1 LTPLCAGYKMIKY
14 TINVT
19 QDKNYACV
27 EALYRGDTYPTRT
40 TLALY
45 GPVLDN
51 VITGLLGSTH
61 RIEVL
66 SRRTVYDVVAHEYRI
81 TTK

>member
-1 LTPLCAGYKMIKY
+1 MIKY

-19 QDKNYACV
+19 QDRNYACV
-27 EALYRGDTYPTRT
+27 EALYRGASYPSKT

-61 RIEVL
+61 RIECL
-66 SRRTVYDVVAHEYRI
+66 SRRTVFDVVAHEYRL
-81 TTK
+81 TPRMERVK

>member
-1 LTPLCAGYKMIKY
+1 MIKY

-19 QDKNYACV
+19 QDRDYACV
-27 EALYRGDTYPTRT
+27 EALYRGPFYPNRT
-40 TLALY
+40 TLNLY

-51 VITGLLGSTH
+51 VISGLLGSTH
-61 RIEVL
+61 RIECL
-66 SRRTVYDVVAHEYRI
+66 SRRTVFDVVAHEYRL